1 MMRYGYGYGYGNNM
15 MGGWF
20 GVMFIFIILIGI
32 VIFLFYRKGQ
42 NNNIHDAGS
51 IDNSFNILDERFA
64 RGEINE
70 DEYNQR
76 KNFLSKHK

>member
-1 MMRYGYGYGYGNNM
+1 MMRYGYGYGCGNNI

-32 VIFLFYRKGQ
+32 VIFLFYRKGH
-42 NNNIHDAGS
+42 NNGHDVGNR
-51 IDNSFNILDERFA
+51 DNSFNILDERFA

-76 KNFLSKHK
+76 KNFLSNHK

>member
-1 MMRYGYGYGYGNNM
+1 MMGYGYGNNM
-15 MGGWF
+15 MGSWF

-42 NNNIHDAGS
+42 NNNIHDVGA

>member
-1 MMRYGYGYGYGNNM
+1 MMGYRYGYNM

-20 GVMFIFIILIGI
+20 GVMIIPIILIGV
-32 VIFLFYRKGQ
+32 VIFLFFRKGQ
-42 NNNIHDAGS
+42 NNTTNDMVGR
-51 IDNSFNILDERFA
+51 DNSLDILNERFA

-76 KNFLSKHK
+76 KNVLSKHKSL

>member
-1 MMRYGYGYGYGNNM
+1 MIGYGYGNNM

-20 GVMFIFIILIGI
+20 VVMFISIIIIG
-32 VIFLFYRKGQ
+32 VVVFLFYRKGQ
-42 NNNIHDAGS
+42 NNNTSDTGAR
-51 IDNSFNILDERFA
+51 DNSLDILNERFA

-76 KNFLSKHK
+76 KNVLSKHKSL